1 MRCIIIDD
9 EVLALELLH
18 NYIGKIPFLELSGS
32 FADPFE
38 AMDFLMKNPVD
49 LIFTD
54 IEMNDIN
61 GVQLVSSLSNRPMVI
76 FISAYQQYAIDG
88 YSLDAVDYLLKPVP
102 FDRFLKAVN
111 KAYETYSQ
119 RESPRINKETHLI
132 QASPP
137 VHDHIFVKT
146 ESRLVRLFFSDIL
159 FIEGYGDYIKIH
171 LQDNKMLLSLQNM
184 GSFESKLPPNF
195 TRVHRSYIVAID
207 KIEEIERKRIK
218 IGKHLIP
225 ISESYQETFLSKINN

>member
-18 NYIGKIPFLELSGS
+18 NYIGKIPFLELVGS
-32 FADPFE
+32 FADPFD

-49 LIFTD
+49 LVFTD

-76 FISAYQQYAIDG
+76 FISAYQQYAIEG

-111 KAYETYSQ
+111 KAYETHSQ
-119 RESPRINKETHLI
+119 REAPRVAKEPI
-132 QASPP
+132 PVFAPP
-137 VHDHIFVKT
+137 PCDHIFVKT
-146 ESRLVRLFFSDIL
+146 ESRLVRVIFSDIL

-171 LQDNKMLLSLQNM
+171 LPDNKILLSLQNM

-195 TRVHRSYIVAID
+195 ARVHRSYIVAID